1 MMSDKKN
8 RKLCPMTFISGTGRR
23 EECIG
28 DACQWWTTY
37 IDRTGDRVKSDCGLK
52 VLALSRISPIIGAY
66 E

>member
-1 MMSDKKN
+1 
-8 RKLCPMTFISGTGRR
+8 MTFISGNGRR
-23 EECIG
+23 EECVG

-37 IDRTGDRVKSDCGLK
+37 IDRQGDRVKADCGLK